1 MQTTRGTS
9 LSDEGDK
16 RGTSAEPSATDQH
29 SDEGDKR
36 GTSAEPSATDQHS
49 DEGDKRGTSAEPS
62 ATDQQPANGRHRHL
76 AALFGVALFVIAAD
90 LTSKIIVVAKL
101 SDRAPI
107 KLLGGLLTLEET
119 RNPGAA
125 FSIGTGATLLFGV
138 VAIAVIFVILRTAR
152 RLFSG
157 PWSIVLGLLLGGATG
172 NLIDRVVRSPGVLR
186 GYVVDWIRLP
196 HFAVFN
202 LADSSI
208 TIGGVLA
215 VLLAL
220 SGRQLDGSIVRPS
233 GKHAATVPPAAD
245 DPPETQS

>member
-16 RGTSAEPSATDQH
+16 RGTSAEPSATQEH

-36 GTSAEPSATDQHS
+36 GTSAEPSA
-49 DEGDKRGTSAEPS
+49 GEPQ
-62 ATDQQPANGRHRHL
+62 AANGRRRHL
-76 AALFGVALFVIAAD
+76 GALFGVAIFVIAAD
-90 LTSKIIVVAKL
+90 VISKLLVVAKL

-107 KLLGGLLTLEET
+107 KLLGGLVSLEET

-138 VAIAVIFVILRTAR
+138 VAIAVIVVILRTAR
-152 RLFSG
+152 RLFSR

-172 NLIDRVVRSPGVLR
+172 NLIDRLVRSPGVLR
-186 GYVVDWIRLP
+186 GYVVDWIRVP

-220 SGRQLDGSIVRPS
+220 SGRQLDGSVVRP
-233 GKHAATVPPAAD
+233 AAKVDGVGPPASD
-245 DPPETQS
+245 DAPEPRS